1 MKMETE
7 TEGGKIKF
15 IKTERSSFN
24 DIVISKNAKLSI
36 NEATNNVIPDDIFKF
51 NRFIIQNSHRS
62 TDRHKHKSQM
72 RDSKTPLFL
81 KTMNRPFVD
90 SSINLRPMTAKSKND
105 KRYNSEKKKKKKQMN
120 TSSMKQLTQTS

>member
-1 MKMETE
+1 METE
-7 TEGGKIKF
+7 NEGGMIKF

-24 DIVISKNAKLSI
+24 DFVISKNAKLSI
-36 NEATNNVIPDDIFKF
+36 NEATNNVIPDDVFKF

-62 TDRHKHKSQM
+62 TDRQKTKNQL

-90 SSINLRPMTAKSKND
+90 SSINIRPMTAKSKQD
-105 KRYNSEKKKKKKQMN
+105 KRYNSEKKKKKKTGN
-120 TSSMKQLTQTS
+120 TCSMKQLT